1 MLKGVDSMPST
12 SVEAKTVRDMEVDV
26 AAALKETVFE
36 LEHAE
41 GLDDEQ
47 RAEVYTILHAMVS
60 DCRRHEEVLS
70 EFLAQANKDAI
81 HV

>member
-1 MLKGVDSMPST
+1 MPST
-12 SVEAKTVRDMEVDV
+12 SVEAKAIQDTEVDV
-26 AAALKETVFE
+26 AAALEETVFE

-47 RAEVYTILHAMVS
+47 RAEVHTILQAMLS
-60 DCRRHEEVLS
+60 DCRRHESVLK